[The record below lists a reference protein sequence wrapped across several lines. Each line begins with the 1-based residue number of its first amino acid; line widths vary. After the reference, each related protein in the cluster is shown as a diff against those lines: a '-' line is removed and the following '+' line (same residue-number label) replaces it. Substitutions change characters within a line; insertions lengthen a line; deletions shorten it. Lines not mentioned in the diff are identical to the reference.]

1 MANYRVDIVDIELN
15 SGSVHRSFLNYTIG
29 GGDYLANQFGFNALR
44 NSQAENISG
53 SVNGYFIR
61 PDGYTVP
68 INNGVIS
75 GNKAYIT
82 LIEECYEV
90 EGKFTLSIKLTGNG
104 VNGTIRIVEG
114 VVVRTSTGAAVSTG
128 NLIPSVESLITE
140 IQEAVASV
148 PDDYT
153 ALVSKVDNSASDS
166 VQEWTPA
173 PVADL
178 VMGKSII
185 SGVYQDAAYG
195 TTDLR
200 AAAQTYYLSGAYMKV
215 KPRSGYKIEV
225 TFYDESKTF
234 IEGTGWIT
242 SEKIMKPLGKYY
254 RITVAGDSDISSVY
268 TTIPSVSI
276 QGNTYDTNRRTDTMN
291 KMFGGTVDLP
301 AWITGKY
308 PNPTE
313 EEIWT
318 GSDYKYA
325 EKVRVVGGAR
335 YEYTGVFNSVC
346 GVIFYDEDMNIIS
359 GAGTSDNVFTAPI
372 NACYMDI
379 GAKGVDTK
387 PVLMFAYDTLS
398 HPEKLFIT
406 ELPGA
411 ITPAGSV
418 NPDTGARAVI
428 AVKPNEKYLVSS
440 YCYDDDTYPIV
451 IFRNGDDYVSYL
463 NLVDGETGYATD
475 AQVTVPDGVDNM
487 TVNSKPGE
495 ITIKQIVSCSEQVM
509 AEEKSGVITPAGS
522 VHPDTGAR
530 VEIPVKPYEKYLV
543 SGYCYV
549 PDVYPIVIFRR
560 GSTLVTYDNIV
571 SAAGYA
577 TDAPVYVPVGVDTM
591 IVNSKPK
598 QITVKKAVNNAEDA
612 IEYLA
617 NRQDVLTTFR
627 GKKIVW
633 FGTSIPANGWFGYEH
648 PNAYPQQVGRLIGAE
663 VINEAIGS
671 SCIHC
676 KDPELITAS
685 NPYGFITGF
694 EACSRCLTNTDEEM
708 QWIIDNWDSG
718 VWTEGLPT
726 DMDEWLET
734 QIHACGYEEKLDKY
748 LTPATFP
755 DLFVFD
761 HGFNDSSDENDY
773 YETYGT
779 YSKYT
784 FRGGMN
790 FLIKRILDYNP
801 YANIV
806 IIGNYTTTRDVPEM
820 QEAVAKD
827 WALPICRQWEYL
839 GLSTTQNVTANGY
852 WDDSGAEYEW
862 IEDGT
867 ARTYTMRDRLVPDHI
882 HPHSNPTGQVVKK
895 MALGIAK
902 WLYENAPK
910 FDTLR

>member
-1 MANYRVDIVDIELN
+1 MANYREDIVDIELS

-29 GGDYLANQFGFNALR
+29 GGDYLANIFGFRALR

-53 SVNGYFIR
+53 AVNGYFIR
-61 PDGYTVP
+61 SDGYTVP

-82 LIEECYEV
+82 LIEECYMV

-114 VVVRTSTGAAVSTG
+114 VVMRTSTGAAVSTG
-128 NLIPSVESLITE
+128 NLIPNVESLIE
-140 IQEAVASV
+140 GIEEAVASV

-200 AAAQTYYLSGAYMKV
+200 AAAQTYYLSGTYMKV

-242 SEKIMKPLGKYY
+242 SEKILKPLGKYY

-276 QGNTYDTNRRTDTMN
+276 QGNTYDTNRRMDEMNAMCGGAVTM
-291 KMFGGTVDLP
+291 P

-318 GSDYKYA
+318 GESYKYA
-325 EKVRVVGGAR
+325 PKVRIVGGAK
-335 YEYTGVFNSVC
+335 YIYTGVLNSAC
-346 GVIFYDEDMNIIS
+346 GVLFYDKDMTLIT
-359 GAGTSDNVFTAPI
+359 GKGTSENVFTAPN
-372 NACYMDI
+372 NACYADI
-379 GAKGVDTK
+379 GAKGVNTN
-387 PVLMFAYDTLS
+387 PMLMFAYDDMTKV
-398 HPEKLFIT
+398 ETIFTK

-411 ITPAGSV
+411 VTPAGTV
-418 NPDTGARAVI
+418 NPDTGARVQI
-428 AVKPNEKYLVSS
+428 AVKPFQKYIVSG
-440 YCYDDDTYPIV
+440 YCYYADIYPIV
-451 IFRNGDDYVSYL
+451 IFKNGDDMVAYE
-463 NLVDGETGYATD
+463 NLVEEDGYATN
-475 AQVTVPDGVDNM
+475 V
-487 TVNSKPGE
+487 
-495 ITIKQIVSCSEQVM
+495 
-509 AEEKSGVITPAGS
+509 
-522 VHPDTGAR
+522 
-530 VEIPVKPYEKYLV
+530 
-543 SGYCYV
+543 
-549 PDVYPIVIFRR
+549 PIVI
-560 GSTLVTYDNIV
+560 
-571 SAAGYA
+571 
-577 TDAPVYVPVGVDTM
+577 PEGVDTM
-591 IVNSKPK
+591 IVNSKPEE
-598 QITVKKAVNNAEDA
+598 ITVKKAVDHVSGAVKYMAD
-612 IEYLA
+612 
-617 NRQDVLTTFR
+617 RQDVLTTFK

-633 FGTSIPANGWFGYEH
+633 YGTSIPANGWFGDEH
-648 PNAYPQQVGRLIGAE
+648 PNAYPQQVGRLIGAQ

-676 KDPELITAS
+676 KDPERITEN
-685 NPYGFITGF
+685 NPYGFKTGF
-694 EACSRCLTNTDEEM
+694 ESCSRCMTNTDEEM
-708 QWIIDNWDSG
+708 QWIIENWDSG
-718 VWTEGLPT
+718 VWTEGLP
-726 DMDEWLET
+726 DSMDEWLKG
-734 QIHACGYEEKLDKY
+734 QIRACGYEQKLDKY

-761 HGFNDSSDENDY
+761 HGFNDSSDTDNY

-779 YSKYT
+779 YNKYT

>member
-1 MANYRVDIVDIELN
+1 MANYREDIVDIELS

-29 GGDYLANQFGFNALR
+29 GGDYLANIFGFRALR

-53 SVNGYFIR
+53 AVNGYFIR
-61 PDGYTVP
+61 SDGYTVP

-82 LIEECYEV
+82 LIEECYMV

-128 NLIPSVESLITE
+128 NLIPNVESLIE
-140 IQEAVASV
+140 GIEEAVASV

-153 ALVSKVDNSASDS
+153 ALVSKVDNSAADS

-185 SGVYQDAAYG
+185 SGVYQDATYG

-200 AAAQTYYLSGAYMKV
+200 AAAQTYYLSGTYMKV

-242 SEKIMKPLGKYY
+242 SEKILKPLGKYY

-276 QGNTYDTNRRTDTMN
+276 QGNTYDTNRRMDEMNALCGGAVTM
-291 KMFGGTVDLP
+291 P

-318 GSDYKYA
+318 GESYKYA
-325 EKVRVVGGAR
+325 PKVRIVGGAK
-335 YEYTGVFNSVC
+335 YIYTGVLNSAC
-346 GVIFYDEDMNIIS
+346 GVLFYDKDMTLIT
-359 GAGTSDNVFTAPI
+359 GKGTSENVFTAPN
-372 NACYMDI
+372 NACYADI
-379 GAKGVDTK
+379 GAKGVNTN
-387 PVLMFAYDTLS
+387 PMLMFAYDDMTKV
-398 HPEKLFIT
+398 ETIFTK
-406 ELPGA
+406 ELPGTV
-411 ITPAGSV
+411 TPAGSV
-418 NPDTGARAVI
+418 NPDTGARVQI
-428 AVKPNEKYLVSS
+428 AVKPFQKYIVSG
-440 YCYDDDTYPIV
+440 YCYYADIYPIV
-451 IFRNGDDYVSYL
+451 IFKNGDDMVVYE
-463 NLVDGETGYATD
+463 NLVEEDGYATN
-475 AQVTVPDGVDNM
+475 VPIVIPEGVDTM
-487 TVNSKPGE
+487 IVNSKPGE
-495 ITIKQIVSCSEQVM
+495 IDVKQVLDCTEEIVTKELT
-509 AEEKSGVITPAGS
+509 GVVTPAGS
-522 VHPDTGAR
+522 VNPDTGAR
-530 VEIPVKPYEKYLV
+530 VVIPVKPYEKYLV
-543 SGYCYV
+543 SAYCYV
-549 PDVYPIVIFRR
+549 LNTYPIVIFKN
-560 GSTLVTYDNIV
+560 GSSLVDYDNIV
-571 SAAGYA
+571 SASGYA
-577 TDAPVYVPVGVDTM
+577 TDAPVYIPEGVDTM
-591 IVNSKPK
+591 IVNSKPEE
-598 QITVKKAVNNAEDA
+598 ITVKKAVNHVSGAVK
-612 IEYLA
+612 YLA
-617 NRQDVLTTFR
+617 DRQDVLTTFK

-633 FGTSIPANGWFGYEH
+633 YGTSIPANGWFGDEH
-648 PNAYPQQVGRLIGAE
+648 PNAYPQQVGRLIGAQ

-676 KDPELITAS
+676 KDPERITEN
-685 NPYGFITGF
+685 NPYGFKTGF
-694 EACSRCLTNTDEEM
+694 ESCSRCMTNTDEEM
-708 QWIIDNWDSG
+708 QWIIENWDSG
-718 VWTEGLPT
+718 VFTEGLP
-726 DMDEWLET
+726 DSMDEWLKG
-734 QIHACGYEEKLDKY
+734 QIRACGYEQKLDKY

-761 HGFNDSSDENDY
+761 HGFNDSSDMNDY

-779 YSKYT
+779 YNKYT

-820 QEAVAKD
+820 QETVAKD